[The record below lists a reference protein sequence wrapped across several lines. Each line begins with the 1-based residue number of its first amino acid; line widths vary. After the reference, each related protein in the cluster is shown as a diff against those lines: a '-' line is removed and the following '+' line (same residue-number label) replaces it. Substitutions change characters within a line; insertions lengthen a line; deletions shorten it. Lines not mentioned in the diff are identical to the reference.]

1 MYGKVK
7 NIWDIKSNGGGSSI
21 DTENFASKIQ
31 ANTFTGKNIFENTG
45 NVISIKTT
53 DDQAFGIEFK
63 DNEDNHVGFVG
74 TELDGS
80 EQKAVLSG
88 VFGLQLYT
96 NNKDINI
103 NPGSGHLLSN
113 SSKNWNSYLDNSI
126 LRSKDIKWSK
136 LSTINYTSGIVQPSN
151 IWNRS
156 SWNWTINNLT
166 STNGFIEIMI
176 IISWADNQTV
186 SLKTELVW
194 KSGLTTSKSPI
205 ISVEKNGRTYFFQ
218 FEITNQNK
226 INIMTKHDNVGSSG
240 SISWVRGWIKRGI
253 NQPSKVNELW

>member
-63 DNEDNHVGFVG
+63 DNDDQHVGFVG
-74 TELDGS
+74 TKLDGQ

-88 VFGLQLYT
+88 VLGLQLYT

-103 NPGSGHLLSN
+103 TPGSGHVLSKTT
-113 SSKNWNSYLDNSI
+113 KNWNQHVDDSI
-126 LRSKDIKWSK
+126 VRQKDTKYNRK
-136 LSTINYTSGIVQPSN
+136 VDYTSSVAQPTT
-151 IWNRS
+151 
-156 SWNWTINNLT
+156 SWNYDAWRWTLTNINTEGLHDFLVVFSFSDNKAV
-166 STNGFIEIMI
+166 SFKTNI
-176 IISWADNQTV
+176 
-186 SLKTELVW
+186 VW
-194 KSGLTTSKSPI
+194 KNGVPESQSNVIT
-205 ISVEKNGRTYFFQ
+205 VEKSGITFSFQ
-218 FEITNQNK
+218 CAIKTSNMFHIYHKKSQDGGSD
-226 INIMTKHDNVGSSG
+226 IN
-240 SISWVRGWIKRGI
+240 ISWVRVYILRDNNLPTKMSSVW
-253 NQPSKVNELW
+253 